1 MTSIVERRRVVI
13 SDDNLGPVVSIVS
26 IFLLILVLLTVLT
39 RLSTRYFLRKQ
50 LSLEDGLVFLA
61 AVWSSQY
68 GFCTYSD
75 CLAQIFSIGELVTVL
90 GLDGNGLGKPIQTLS
105 TDKSNRF
112 QQYSY
117 ATDVLYVLNLGLTE
131 ISVLLLIYNITP
143 VRGQQVA
150 VLIVLGFT
158 ALWTISSVIALLLQ
172 CHVPQTW
179 QFINHQCINRVSR
192 SRRKELRRTLINP
205 SDCFLGLLYRC
216 SRHH

>member
-68 GFCTYSD
+68 GFCTYTD
-75 CLAQIFSIGELVTVL
+75 CLAQTFSIGELVTVL
-90 GLDGNGLGKPIQTLS
+90 GLVGNGLGSPIQTLS
-105 TDKSNRF
+105 TDISNRF
-112 QQYSY
+112 QQYFY
-117 ATDVLYVLNLGLTE
+117 ANDVLYVFNLGLTE
-131 ISVLLLIYNITP
+131 ISVLLLIHNLTP
-143 VRGQQVA
+143 VRGQHVA
-150 VLIVLGFT
+150 ILIVLRFT

-179 QFINHQCINRVSR
+179 QFINHQCINRGSGSR
-192 SRRKELRRTLINP
+192 TKELCITLIN
-205 SDCFLGLLYRC
+205 SSGCFLGLLHRC
-216 SRHH
+216 SRRH